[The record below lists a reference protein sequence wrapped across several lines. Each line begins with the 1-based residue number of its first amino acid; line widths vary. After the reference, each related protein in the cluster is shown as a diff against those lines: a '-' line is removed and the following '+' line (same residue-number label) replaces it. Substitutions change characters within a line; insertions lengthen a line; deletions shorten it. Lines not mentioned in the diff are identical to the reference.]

1 MATAICQVCPP
12 LYNTLG
18 GKSILRISLH
28 DWTSRLIQSLSSDIT
43 ENTKNLANKGTVYV
57 PVLDIVAVGGLT
69 KLLLVCENYT
79 WVSSN
84 FNVKQCTVREWKW
97 SHPLVIHSV
106 LTWRPKK
113 NLNQPIWQTV
123 HSFSFFLTSCRPTCK
138 CNRQTDSKTWLLL
151 SCYVVCDCV
160 TLRSTWRYYY
170 YPIIC
175 YQVRS

>member
-1 MATAICQVCPP
+1 MFFVLYFHIYFNNHKVPFFYLTACKRTYRYFLLVQRFYINLLYMATAICQVCPP

-28 DWTSRLIQSLSSDIT
+28 DWTSRLNQSLSSDIT
-43 ENTKNLANKGTVYV
+43 ENTKNNKGTVYV
-57 PVLDIVAVGGLT
+57 PALDIVAVGGLT

-113 NLNQPIWQTV
+113 NLNQRPIWQTV
-123 HSFSFFLTSCRPTCK
+123 HNFSFFLT
-138 CNRQTDSKTWLLL
+138 
-151 SCYVVCDCV
+151 
-160 TLRSTWRYYY
+160 
-170 YPIIC
+170 
-175 YQVRS
+175 